1 MDIDISLSK
10 GNAKLVKTSGEVYR
24 VIGFGI
30 PADHNFTD
38 SSGESVNTCPG
49 ATACRSVCYA
59 KQGRYLMPNVM
70 QARQDNLAASL
81 EDSFVPN
88 MIQALTK
95 ARSYN
100 VVRIHDS
107 GDFYSQSYFNKWV
120 AIAAALPDRIFYAY
134 TKNHTLNMAN
144 KPDNLRIIRSLG
156 GRWDKMVDLSQSHSR
171 IFASE
176 EARIAAGYVDGNIND
191 IPAIE
196 GVNKIGLVYHGVKKL
211 TAAQSAYWV

>member
-1 MDIDISLSK
+1 MAISLSK
-10 GNAKLVKTSGEVYR
+10 GNAKLVKTSGEEYK

-30 PADHNFTD
+30 PADHNFED
-38 SSGESVNTCPG
+38 SSGQTVNTCPG
-49 ATACRSVCYA
+49 ATACRGVCYA

-70 QARQDNLAASL
+70 AARNDNLSESL
-81 EDSFVPN
+81 KETFVTD
-88 MIQALTK
+88 MVAALTK

-107 GDFYSQSYFNKWV
+107 GDFYNQTYFDKWS
-120 AIAAALPDRIFYAY
+120 AIASALPGKIFYAY

-144 KPDNLRIIRSLG
+144 KPDNLRIVRSLG
-156 GRWDKMVDLSQSHSR
+156 GRWDKLVNLTESHSR

-176 EARIAAGYVDGNIND
+176 QAREAAGYIDGNKSD

-196 GVNKIGLVYHGVKKL
+196 GEVKIGLVYHGVKKL
-211 TAAQSAYWV
+211 TKAQESYWV

>member
-1 MDIDISLSK
+1 MGISLSK
-10 GNAKLVKTSGEVYR
+10 GNAKLVKTSGEEYK

-30 PADHNFTD
+30 PADMTIVDD
-38 SSGESVNTCPG
+38 SGYSFNTCPG

-59 KQGRYLMPNVM
+59 KQGRYAMPNVM
-70 QARQDNLAASL
+70 AARLNNLHESMK
-81 EDSFVPN
+81 ESFVED
-88 MIQALTK
+88 MVKALTK

-107 GDFYSQSYFNKWV
+107 GDFYSQSYFDKWV
-120 AIAAALPDRIFYAY
+120 AIAEALPQRIFYAY

-144 KPDNLRIIRSLG
+144 KPDNLRIVRSLG
-156 GRWDKMVDLSQSHSR
+156 GRWDKLVDLTQPHSR
-171 IFASE
+171 IFATE
-176 EARIAAGYVDGNIND
+176 QARISAGYVDGNVND

>member
-1 MDIDISLSK
+1 MGISLSK
-10 GNAKLVKTSGEVYR
+10 GNAKLVKTSGEEYK

-30 PADHNFTD
+30 PADHNFQD
-38 SSGESVNTCPG
+38 SSGQTVNTCPG

-70 QARQDNLAASL
+70 QARQDNLSASL
-81 EDSFVPN
+81 SETFVAD
-88 MIQALTK
+88 MVKALTR
-95 ARSYN
+95 ARTYN

-107 GDFYSQSYFNKWV
+107 GDFYNQTYFDKWV
-120 AIAAALPDRIFYAY
+120 AIAEALPQRIFYAY

-144 KPDNLRIIRSLG
+144 KPDNLRVVRSLG
-156 GRWDKMVDLSQSHSR
+156 GRWDKLVNLTESHSR

-176 EARIAAGYVDGNIND
+176 QAREAAGYIDGNKSD

-196 GVNKIGLVYHGVKKL
+196 GEVKIGLVYHGVKKL
-211 TAAQSAYWV
+211 TQAQQAYWV